1 MSDGT
6 KGCEERG
13 TLTHG
18 MSLKSSFRTRALSY
32 ALGQLMCLLSMMG
45 TQGYY
50 YSQSFLIAKSSIR
63 IIVASIDG
71 LKLGDPDL
79 FFHG

>member
-1 MSDGT
+1 
-6 KGCEERG
+6 
-13 TLTHG
+13 
-18 MSLKSSFRTRALSY
+18 
-32 ALGQLMCLLSMMG
+32 MMG

-63 IIVASIDG
+63 VIVASIDG